1 MVAAGLPHFALS
13 AFAAAASEKHAEI
26 KASLQP
32 PLERDGVLA
41 VARACLVLL
50 EAVIPKLARLAHFA
64 DTLSGLSQ
72 RAGASG
78 ADSAELR
85 AAIEE
90 ARLALHR
97 ADETGVDIG
106 RPRCRRRRRSSGS
119 APTPVRRRKRRSSGP
134 APAPPTT
141 ASVIKALVEAV
152 RLNEPA
158 TQSAQAQSGRLFSR
172 AAEGAFEP
180 AEEGGGGEDCGML
193 SEDPGPGSPNHGRR
207 FKRVRRRGITQMT
220 EIRRRKQSKEVAGQ
234 CNRTEETLIQ
244 SNETGLTG
252 ETLDQNSPTEESSI
266 QRDQA
271 GEAVKRRRMTPLF
284 SPITGEVRDE
294 ESEGGDGWD
303 WAMDFDPSR
312 TDVGGVEASFCGI
325 LGMSDS
331 EGCALGGS
339 SESSWAPGWASG
351 TCSGQ
356 GCRSGG
362 GACRRGCCSG
372 ESAASHGET
381 LSSEVRGGSASPA
394 VQQPEG
400 EFGAAGSE
408 GGGPG
413 GCGSGEQSAAGGSP
427 SSEMG
432 PGGAAAV
439 QQPVGGV
446 GTAGS
451 DCGGPAQR
459 LPLDNYAYC
468 HSLSLDLALRDFE
481 AELDYCTKRYAQ
493 VVQEQALKC
502 GWLNPLEYSFMGKGT
517 MAWRDKRSD
526 NRSGKRA
533 GSSGGQEDAHGIVVP
548 VPLPLALPR
557 KRVSS
562 DSGKIS
568 ASALRYRR
576 LRTAFIRGLYLQLI
590 VRNHWTEE
598 TGDGAADA
606 KAKAAGEKRKRGSE
620 VGSADDNTSQPGPDS
635 EAGATKEKGGG
646 GTTGVKEGRE
656 QTKEQMRR
664 EAAVSAFVK
673 DLPHPLLKLLLR
685 DAKVRGMAI
694 GSEHKMRKKLLLEIK
709 AEARRTRQDPMQV
722 LEAAVKTASTSGSM
736 RHYCVLGSFLNRTCP
751 SGSTLPT
758 AENVAKGKRE
768 LMEMAVDDLKL
779 QETQDGYRIS
789 LIRAVESEAL
799 RLMQTT
805 RDLKRQEARV
815 VGLDPDQ
822 IPHWQ
827 DYFDVKLTFDARRIT
842 KHCSQTEV
850 MIIFLPKGQAGVDR
864 CQQAVHIRTIAVWTG
879 KDSRENV
886 DRNLTDIVMEA
897 AQLERKG
904 IAFSRAADS
913 FLGVAESGAY
923 EAWLRGREKAYGE
936 LPSEGRP
943 KLREWLKT
951 EESGAPAPFRRV
963 LFRFWVAADM
973 LAQCSLIGQGCA
985 GHHYCPHCDA
995 HKENRHLPFELFKI
1009 KTPTN
1014 LWKLANDSDMMVETL
1029 WAINTC
1035 KDLGAKGRQPWDL
1048 TEEGL
1053 MACTLPCSD
1062 PALARAAKPPGPAQ
1076 GAAAPPAP
1084 AVPAQ
1089 PQAAS
1094 ICGGEMRQ
1102 SKGPRARRR
1111 PAAAAAA
1118 GPVPVQAAAQ
1128 GATPPPTAE
1137 FPTGPETAV
1146 IMRCDGW
1153 TLGHGA
1159 DCPCRRCVIPA
1170 GTILRRLIQPGFSR
1184 ESAYL
1189 DKCWNGVSR
1198 GRFPF
1203 CALHCNMRI
1212 TEAMFYN
1219 ICQNALAA
1227 GEPAVARLNSA
1238 MQMIGLKS
1246 KKFQKVRMFTC
1257 EHYERLS
1264 FLGHEALLLLK
1275 KNEESG
1281 KRNVQVL
1288 LEHLWPSGDASESR
1302 EGRNFVERSIVLW
1315 DCWGEVVELMS
1326 ERDPE
1331 KLRKSMNS
1339 KYGNGFARFGKV
1351 CREFCF
1357 RYQALFHKTHCK
1369 SFYLHTL
1376 LAHAGD
1382 FMRELEK
1389 YDMCLGMMSNSGAE
1403 RRHEYGRRAFRRS
1416 LCGGCWAKHDP
1427 ELANKKNMSA
1437 FLTLREILIWQY
1449 GSDLLSHEKARRAA
1463 ASLEEDRRAADSAGG
1478 PDGPDSGADASQ
1490 SLPGAPPQ
1498 PLMRL
1503 TEANL
1508 EKHCSDTEAAERLR
1522 QFIEPLLSPTEE
1534 EAESRPVAPMHA
1546 DPAESILGETA
1557 REGWELVRHD
1567 RSLALN
1573 TLPVPQG
1580 EADGLSGKCYSGSA
1594 DRKETYEV
1602 GLDARLT
1609 NGICDVVSDVDGDGS
1624 EDVSSDG
1631 SCSDSSDSSS
1641 DGGGSGG
1648 GVRFRDLEFP
1658 DSDEGEEWE
1667 QSDTDADECDERVIV
1682 AAVDDASGGCAAR
1695 HTARTPSWRQ
1705 GGRGQTEADFELQYA
1720 TQDEVSAGSPS
1731 AEPDASSGLT
1741 VGMVCGP
1748 SNGAGTGSR
1757 SSGSGG
1763 GARRGKPTG
1772 QGQAPTKKKTGAK
1785 KLTEEEKVARA
1796 RQKKVEA
1803 LKNQFRVSQGV

>member
-1 MVAAGLPHFALS
+1 
-13 AFAAAASEKHAEI
+13 
-26 KASLQP
+26 
-32 PLERDGVLA
+32 
-41 VARACLVLL
+41 
-50 EAVIPKLARLAHFA
+50 
-64 DTLSGLSQ
+64 
-72 RAGASG
+72 
-78 ADSAELR
+78 
-85 AAIEE
+85 
-90 ARLALHR
+90 
-97 ADETGVDIG
+97 
-106 RPRCRRRRRSSGS
+106 
-119 APTPVRRRKRRSSGP
+119 
-134 APAPPTT
+134 
-141 ASVIKALVEAV
+141 
-152 RLNEPA
+152 
-158 TQSAQAQSGRLFSR
+158 
-172 AAEGAFEP
+172 
-180 AEEGGGGEDCGML
+180 
-193 SEDPGPGSPNHGRR
+193 
-207 FKRVRRRGITQMT
+207 
-220 EIRRRKQSKEVAGQ
+220 
-234 CNRTEETLIQ
+234 
-244 SNETGLTG
+244 
-252 ETLDQNSPTEESSI
+252 
-266 QRDQA
+266 
-271 GEAVKRRRMTPLF
+271 
-284 SPITGEVRDE
+284 
-294 ESEGGDGWD
+294 
-303 WAMDFDPSR
+303 
-312 TDVGGVEASFCGI
+312 
-325 LGMSDS
+325 
-331 EGCALGGS
+331 
-339 SESSWAPGWASG
+339 
-351 TCSGQ
+351 
-356 GCRSGG
+356 
-362 GACRRGCCSG
+362 
-372 ESAASHGET
+372 
-381 LSSEVRGGSASPA
+381 
-394 VQQPEG
+394 
-400 EFGAAGSE
+400 
-408 GGGPG
+408 
-413 GCGSGEQSAAGGSP
+413 
-427 SSEMG
+427 MG

-439 QQPVGGV
+439 QQPVCGV
-446 GTAGS
+446 GTAVS

-526 NRSGKRA
+526 NRSGMRA

-620 VGSADDNTSQPGPDS
+620 VGSADDNTSQPGP
-635 EAGATKEKGGG
+635 EVGATKEKGGG

-685 DAKVRGMAI
+685 DAKVRSMAI

-913 FLGVAESGAY
+913 FLGVAESSAY
-923 EAWLRGREKAYGE
+923 EAWLRGREKAYRE

-943 KLREWLKT
+943 QLREWLKT

-995 HKENRHLPFELFKI
+995 HKENRHLPFELFKV
-1009 KTPTN
+1009 KERTN

-1076 GAAAPPAP
+1076 GAAAPLAP

-1094 ICGGEMRQ
+1094 ICGGEMRP

-1111 PAAAAAA
+1111 RAAAAAA
-1118 GPVPVQAAAQ
+1118 GPVPVQAATQ

-1137 FPTGPETAV
+1137 FPTGPDTAV

-1153 TLGHGA
+1153 TSGHRA
-1159 DCPCRRCVIPA
+1159 DCQCPRCVIPA

-1257 EHYERLS
+1257 EQYERLS

-1331 KLRKSMNS
+1331 KLRKSINS
-1339 KYGNGFARFGKV
+1339 KHGNGFARFGKV

-1389 YDMCLGMMSNSGAE
+1389 FDMCLGMMSNSGAE

-1478 PDGPDSGADASQ
+1478 PDGPDSGGDASQ

-1546 DPAESILGETA
+1546 DPAESVLGETA

-1567 RSLALN
+1567 QSLALN

-1602 GLDARLT
+1602 GLDPRLT

-1648 GVRFRDLEFP
+1648 GLRFRDLEFP
-1658 DSDEGEEWE
+1658 DSDDGEEWE
-1667 QSDTDADECDERVIV
+1667 QSDTDADECDKRVIV
-1682 AAVDDASGGCAAR
+1682 AAVDDASGGCAVR
-1695 HTARTPSWRQ
+1695 HTARTSSWRQ
-1705 GGRGQTEADFELQYA
+1705 GGHGQTEADFELQYA
-1720 TQDEVSAGSPS
+1720 MQDEVSAGSPS

-1741 VGMVCGP
+1741 VGMVRGP

-1763 GARRGKPTG
+1763 GARRGKPGPTKSMAPTG
-1772 QGQAPTKKKTGAK
+1772 QGQAPTKKKTGTS
-1785 KLTEEEKVARA
+1785 KLTEEEKDARA
-1796 RQKKVEA
+1796 RRRRAEV
-1803 LKNQFRVSQGV
+1803 LTNQYRVNQGV